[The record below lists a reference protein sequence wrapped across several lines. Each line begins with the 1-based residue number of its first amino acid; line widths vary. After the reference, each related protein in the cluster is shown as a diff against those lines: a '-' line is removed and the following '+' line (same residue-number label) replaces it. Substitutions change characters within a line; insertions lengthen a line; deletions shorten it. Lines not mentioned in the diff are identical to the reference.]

1 MTEEILFS
9 SLLRDTSQSV
19 IPRKINTDRLR
30 TLFYN
35 SKNSMLQFHKG
46 YKKYSNQKYSSLLTE
61 NYVCELTSF
70 CQVRFESNLSENK
83 YHIKN
88 IGMYF
93 IFRRCTKYNT
103 ILTRLGYSRRES
115 KITFK

>member
-19 IPRKINTDRLR
+19 IPRKINTDRLH

-46 YKKYSNQKYSSLLTE
+46 YKNTP
-61 NYVCELTSF
+61 
-70 CQVRFESNLSENK
+70 
-83 YHIKN
+83 IKN
-88 IGMYF
+88 TPLYLRKTMF
-93 IFRRCTKYNT
+93 A
-103 ILTRLGYSRRES
+103 S
-115 KITFK
+115 